1 MGKRLKFKC
10 TNCDYSTQVSGKPDE
25 GMLVKTNTVLCEKC
39 KEIVDNVTNCLLDE
53 YDIGA
58 CPICKSK
65 ENIKPWDNIKR
76 PCPKC
81 GGILK
86 DLRGCI
92 MLWD

>member
-10 TNCDYSTQVSGKPDE
+10 TNCDYSTQVSGKPDV
-25 GMLVKTNTVLCEKC
+25 GMMVETNTVLCEKC
-39 KEIVDNVTNCLLDE
+39 NEVVDIVTKSLLGKADL
-53 YDIGA
+53 GT
-58 CPICKSK
+58 CPICKSN

-86 DLRGCI
+86 DSHECI